1 MAGFRSLQTDPA
13 RCKQLHLQSLF
24 SFRRLAPADDYL
36 GSPCSFPSALVSSGF
51 LPFFW
56 AFGPG
61 FPLPPLSSPSA
72 CFPFVPLASGSGYSA
87 SCSSFQPSIG
97 SASQGL
103 SQRPDPFFRPD
114 QIFLFLTDWFPV
126 RSFRFCLFS
135 SPVCSLSLFPV
146 SLPQPFHRCF
156 SFLPVLPFYPLIRP
170 CVRSLR
176 FHPASFRPLSFP
188 FAPVRLGLRYSV
200 SVSSFPCFKLPP
212 HSGFHSAAP
221 LSVPPRLLRF
231 PSFGPPGS
239 SNLRFL
245 RSSAPAPR
253 SPLPL
258 SRFLR
263 FVLLLRSPS
272 RRPLSVSLVRFAPDS
287 VLGSAALLFTAPGFA
302 SQLLLPFACLPS
314 RVQAFPLASFFR
326 ISPSDFPPF
335 ASGFPSAPF
344 VRLRFQVTGHNDTP

>member
-1 MAGFRSLQTDPA
+1 MRP
-13 RCKQLHLQSLF
+13 
-24 SFRRLAPADDYL
+24 
-36 GSPCSFPSALVSSGF
+36 

-72 CFPFVPLASGSGYSA
+72 RFPFVPLASGSGYSA

-114 QIFLFLTDWFPV
+114 QILPVPRAWFPV
-126 RSFRFCLFS
+126 RVSRFCLFS
-135 SPVCSLSLFPV
+135 SPVCSLSLFPA
-146 SLPQPFHRCF
+146 SLPQPFHRCS
-156 SFLPVLPFYPLIRP
+156 SFLPVLPFHPLIRP

-176 FHPASFRPLSFP
+176 FHPASFPPLSFP
-188 FAPVRLGLRYSV
+188 FAPVRLGLRYLV

-212 HSGFHSAAP
+212 HSGFHSAVP
-221 LSVPPRLLRF
+221 LSGPPRLLRF
-231 PSFGPPGS
+231 PSFVTPGS

-245 RSSAPAPR
+245 RSSAPAPHFF
-253 SPLPL
+253 SPLGSLPW
-258 SRFLR
+258 

-272 RRPLSVSLVRFAPDS
+272 RRPLSVPLIRFAPDS

-314 RVQAFPLASFFR
+314 RVQAFPLASLR
-326 ISPSDFPPF
+326 PP
-335 ASGFPSAPF
+335 
-344 VRLRFQVTGHNDTP
+344 

>member
-1 MAGFRSLQTDPA
+1 M
-13 RCKQLHLQSLF
+13 
-24 SFRRLAPADDYL
+24 
-36 GSPCSFPSALVSSGF
+36 
-51 LPFFW
+51 
-56 AFGPG
+56 
-61 FPLPPLSSPSA
+61 PPLSSPSVR
-72 CFPFVPLASGSGYSA
+72 FPFVPLASGSGYSA

-126 RSFRFCLFS
+126 RSLRFCLFS
-135 SPVCSLSLFPV
+135 FSVCSLSLFPA

-156 SFLPVLPFYPLIRP
+156 SFLPVLPFHPLIRP

-176 FHPASFRPLSFP
+176 FHPGFLQSFR
-188 FAPVRLGLRYSV
+188 FAPVRLGLRYFV

-212 HSGFHSAAP
+212 HSGFHSAGP

-239 SNLRFL
+239 SDLRFL
-245 RSSAPAPR
+245 QPSAPAPHFF
-253 SPLPL
+253 SPLGSLPW
-258 SRFLR
+258 
-263 FVLLLRSPS
+263 FVFLLRSPS
-272 RRPLSVSLVRFAPDS
+272 RRPLSVPLVCFAPDL

-326 ISPSDFPPF
+326 I
-335 ASGFPSAPF
+335 APSALRPLCF
-344 VRLRFQVTGHNDTP
+344 RSASSALGFRLLGAKIHPEN